1 MVVDMDGTEEFF
13 DPWTMLH
20 KLIGGKCDLKCSF
33 LMWRT
38 LLWVNTSD
46 VNLHEHGLVD
56 DWMMVGCTIVHLH
69 LWEDEEIIQR

>member
-33 LMWRT
+33 PMWRT
-38 LLWVNTSD
+38 LLWVNTSA
-46 VNLHEHGLVD
+46 VNLHEHGLMD
-56 DWMMVGCTIVHLH
+56 DWMMVCYTKVPLH
-69 LWEDEEIIQR
+69 V